1 MTTIRTTLGFG
12 ENARRWRFEPTGNVT
27 STNVQTAIQQVDTE
41 AAGKITQVGT
51 ARLPVYAA
59 TVNILTTDVEVG
71 IDATTGAVSTPLPSA
86 SAWAAANPN
95 GLELTIFDYKGQAA
109 THNITP
115 SLNGADVFVQ
125 GVTPVIK
132 AAYGDIKLRPV
143 GSPAINGWY
152 VRGVN

>member
-1 MTTIRTTLGFG
+1 MTTVRTSLGWG
-12 ENARRWRFEPTGNVT
+12 ENARKWRFEPTGNVT
-27 STNVQTAIQQVDTE
+27 ATNVQKAIEQVDTE
-41 AAGKITQVGT
+41 AAGKMAQVGT
-51 ARLPVYAA
+51 ARLPAAAA
-59 TVNILTTDVEVG
+59 TVNILTTDIEVG
-71 IDATTGAVSTPLPSA
+71 IDATSTAVSCPLPSA
-86 SAWAAANPN
+86 AVWAAANQN

-109 THNITP
+109 TRNITP

-143 GSPAINGWY
+143 GSPVNGWY